1 MRKALITG
9 SEGFTGKYLAA
20 ELENHGWEVWR
31 TDNLNLPDG
40 DRYRKSD
47 LCEPV
52 TLKRVI
58 DEIKP
63 DAVVHL
69 AAIAFVGH
77 EDPGMIY
84 RVNLIGSRNLLA
96 LLSDASHKPSC
107 VLLASSANIYGNAA
121 SGTLDE
127 TTPVNPTNDYAVSKL
142 AMEFMAQTWKEILP
156 IVIVRPFNYTG
167 VGQSESF
174 LIPKIV
180 KHFRLKEK
188 VIELGN
194 LDVWRDYSDVRS
206 VVRAYRR
213 LLEVCPISETV
224 NVCSGNSYS
233 LREILAMMEAMT
245 GQKIQVRINPAFIR
259 QNEVN
264 MLSGDPSKLLK
275 LIGDWDAPSLEKTLS
290 WMLSEGAVQQ
300 SMDKGCLGKKDLYM
314 R

>member
-31 TDNLNLPDG
+31 TDTIDITNA

-47 LCEPV
+47 LCDPES
-52 TLKRVI
+52 LKRVVN
-58 DEIKP
+58 EIKP

-77 EDPGMIY
+77 GDPGLIY

-96 LLSDASHKPSC
+96 ALADNSHRPSC

-127 TTPVNPTNDYAVSKL
+127 ATPVNPANDYSVSKL
-142 AMEFMAQTWKEILP
+142 AMEFMAKTWNEILP

-180 KHFRLKEK
+180 KHFLGKK
-188 VIELGN
+188 QVIELGN
-194 LDVWRDYSDVRS
+194 LDVWRDYSDVRA

-213 LLEVCPISETV
+213 LLEVCPIGETV
-224 NVCSGNSYS
+224 NVCSGKSHS
-233 LREILAMMEAMT
+233 LREILAMAET
-245 GQKIQVRINPAFIR
+245 ISCHKIDVRVNPAFVR
-259 QNEVN
+259 QNEVKT
-264 MLSGDPSKLLK
+264 LTGDPSKLRRI
-275 LIGDWDAPSLEKTLS
+275 IGEWDTSSLRETIG
-290 WMLSEGAVQQ
+290 WML
-300 SMDKGCLGKKDLYM
+300 GKS
-314 R
+314 